1 MRFLKLN
8 LTVQIQFH
16 FQFSKGADVNAV
28 SRSGITP
35 LTLANVAKQKDITEL
50 LIKQG
55 GHE

>member
-1 MRFLKLN
+1 VRFLKLN